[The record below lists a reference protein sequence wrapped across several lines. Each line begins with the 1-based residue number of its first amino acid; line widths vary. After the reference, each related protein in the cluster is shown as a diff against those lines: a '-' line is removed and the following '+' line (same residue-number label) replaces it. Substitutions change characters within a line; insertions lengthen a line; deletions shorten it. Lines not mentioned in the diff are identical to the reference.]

1 MMSLELFML
10 KASSVTINV
19 SLHTLD
25 SPEVSSFLIT
35 DGQEEVETL
44 HVGQSLLMKCTVYGY
59 PGTNTRAEI
68 VGISGFSHSGTLFY
82 ALHSFYKSLYGVNIP
97 RVTVGHSGT
106 YTCQGWLTLAQGG
119 KTGQERSFDI
129 IQKNLVVY
137 GKSD

>member
-59 PGTNTRAEI
+59 PATDTRAEI
-68 VGISGFSHSGTLFY
+68 VGPSGFSHSGTLS
-82 ALHSFYKSLYGVNIP
+82 HGFYKSLYVVNIR
-97 RVTVGHSGT
+97 RVTVDHSGT

-119 KTGQERSFDI
+119 KTGQERTFDI

-137 GKSD
+137 GESD